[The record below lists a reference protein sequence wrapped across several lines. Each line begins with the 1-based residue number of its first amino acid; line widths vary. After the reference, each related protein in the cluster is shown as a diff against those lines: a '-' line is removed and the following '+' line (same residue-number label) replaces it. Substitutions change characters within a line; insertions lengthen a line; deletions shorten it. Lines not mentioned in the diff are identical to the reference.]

1 MWPQQLVVR
10 TSGDPA
16 ELGPAVRRAVWG
28 IDADQPV
35 SSVRPFS
42 EVLDVELAGRNMQLT
57 LLGAF
62 AALALVLGG
71 VGVYGV
77 TAHMVAGL
85 LPEAGLRLALGASPA
100 AVLRRTLRRG
110 LAPAA
115 LGLALGFPG
124 ALAAA
129 RLLRGLLFEVSPV
142 HAPTYAGVAAVL
154 GGVALLAAWLPARRV
169 AKLDPLTVLRAD

>member
-1 MWPQQLVVR
+1 MAVLVEAPRV
-10 TSGDPA
+10 TA
-16 ELGPAVRRAVWG
+16 LAPAVREVVRG
-28 IDADQPV
+28 IDPDVPV
-35 SSVRPFS
+35 AELRP
-42 EVLDVELAGRNMQLT
+42 LAGILDDSLARRRFFVS

-100 AVLRRTLRRG
+100 TVLRRTLRRG